1 MEIQENNKGNHELQ
15 IKLDCQI
22 KSVIEILHISELRC
36 HNIQR
41 NIKINDENPTF
52 LNELSGSLIK
62 MTLDLIQKKAEKIK
76 NVIFNL
82 DHSIDLS

>member
-1 MEIQENNKGNHELQ
+1 MEIQENNNGNHELQ

-62 MTLDLIQKKAEKIK
+62 MTLDLIQKKSEKIK